1 MIYIYTRERCK
12 VKKEVKRL
20 FFKKNKKRTHFTPGL
35 VILCERRIRINLLLS
50 AYIYNIYYI
59 NYYITHVECIFYVT
73 FYTNTLE

>member
-20 FFKKNKKRTHFTPGL
+20 FKKNKKKEHFTPGL

-50 AYIYNIYYI
+50 AYIYNIY
-59 NYYITHVECIFYVT
+59 
-73 FYTNTLE
+73 